1 VIFDT
6 KTPFLIKFGQENHSE
21 GSVNSSNFGENILR
35 GILGPRRA
43 RGVPRGWGW
52 GAVPAGL
59 LLHGPELRQ
68 YKKIPVMISGP
79 LIYAWEVIDFFN
91 YSQNIRF

>member
-1 VIFDT
+1 MVSPKTSKGLFSSIKVLTVSIFG
-6 KTPFLIKFGQENHSE
+6 K
-21 GSVNSSNFGENILR
+21 NILI

-43 RGVPRGWGW
+43 RGVSRGWGW
-52 GAVPAGL
+52 GPAPAGL
-59 LLHGPELRQ
+59 RLRGPWLWQ

-79 LIYAWEVIDFFN
+79 LTYAWDLIDFFN